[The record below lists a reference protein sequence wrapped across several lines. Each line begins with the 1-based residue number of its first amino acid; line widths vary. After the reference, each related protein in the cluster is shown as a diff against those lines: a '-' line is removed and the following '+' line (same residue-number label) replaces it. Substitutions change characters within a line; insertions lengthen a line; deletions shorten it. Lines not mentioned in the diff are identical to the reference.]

1 MIRLKSILTENETIN
16 IINQICKYW
25 STVPSETRNKF
36 VTDPTNYLSNGL
48 PIDVQQICNN
58 AKGWNFT
65 EQDMTLLKK
74 ILDLPSQ

>member
-1 MIRLKSILTENETIN
+1 MIKMKDILTENETNN
-16 IINQICKYW
+16 ILNQICMHW
-25 STVPSETRNKF
+25 SKVPSKTRNEF

-58 AKGWNFT
+58 STGWNFT
-65 EQDMTLLKK
+65 GQDMALLKK